1 MREEA
6 MTPKRKNVW
15 FDITTLQG
23 VSPTTYHIMVS
34 DITRWISATTEDYTE
49 INQIKK
55 MLLIKFDKNNES

>member
-15 FDITTLQG
+15 FDITTCKAFHQQ
-23 VSPTTYHIMVS
+23 HIIMVS